1 MRDLETVLCR
11 EHNRS
16 QPRYPRFKLCPE
28 CRADVPREAV
38 VVEAVVNYF
47 SKPEFREFFIETEHK
62 IQMGSD
68 PRRADIVLLDKE
80 GYFIAIAECKKIND
94 VTYGREQLK
103 SYLCATDTQFG
114 IFANK
119 KNPDEW
125 EFYENLRR
133 NQFPSMERFPFER
146 KIARERTIESIREEK
161 DRLDREARQASI
173 QHTQKI
179 REVESSDERLE
190 DLNQK
195 IRQANDQFADLKE
208 KINSLKKEKTD
219 LIEKI
224 THDSQQAE
232 VLEGLKLRST
242 RNSLVKV
249 IHLLRNNRNQLQ
261 NEIEGKEQQRTD
273 LSEEVNLLK
282 GDRDKLKGDRDK
294 LEREK
299 NRIKSKRETL
309 EREKEIWRDGEKER
323 KNYNDYLKQINANLE
338 RSINHKTRMIRD
350 IDRLSRL
357 DELEEALAQKSIY
370 EQIREELERLD
381 KLELEIKLKQQLARQ
396 DQERHAAY
404 KRNKVETN
412 QKIQQLAQVSEEK
425 ESILKQL
432 RIVVNQL
439 KTANSEQKLQIEENR
454 RQLVRD
460 LRERKKSI
468 RELKGEIKKLKE
480 VKSKLEEEIRQEGQ
494 QLPFEENEV
503 RPAYVQIQLK
513 INKLKTE
520 KSKIE
525 AKIGHQIFLRLS

>member
-68 PRRADIVLLDKE
+68 PRRADIVLIDKE

-133 NQFPSMERFPFER
+133 NRFTPSMERFLFER

-161 DRLDREARQASI
+161 NRLDREAGQARI

-208 KINSLKKEKTD
+208 KINSL
-219 LIEKI
+219 
-224 THDSQQAE
+224 
-232 VLEGLKLRST
+232 
-242 RNSLVKV
+242 
-249 IHLLRNNRNQLQ
+249 
-261 NEIEGKEQQRTD
+261 
-273 LSEEVNLLK
+273 
-282 GDRDKLKGDRDK
+282 
-294 LEREK
+294 
-299 NRIKSKRETL
+299 
-309 EREKEIWRDGEKER
+309 GEKER

-357 DELEEALAQKSIY
+357 DELEEAFAYESI
-370 EQIREELERLD
+370 QGQFQREFERLSELES
-381 KLELEIKLKQQLARQ
+381 EIARKQHL
-396 DQERHAAY
+396 
-404 KRNKVETN
+404 
-412 QKIQQLAQVSEEK
+412 
-425 ESILKQL
+425 
-432 RIVVNQL
+432 VVCHL
-439 KTANSEQKLQIEENR
+439 
-454 RQLVRD
+454 
-460 LRERKKSI
+460 
-468 RELKGEIKKLKE
+468 
-480 VKSKLEEEIRQEGQ
+480 
-494 QLPFEENEV
+494 
-503 RPAYVQIQLK
+503 
-513 INKLKTE
+513 
-520 KSKIE
+520 
-525 AKIGHQIFLRLS
+525 